1 MSLAEK
7 SQSLCSQHSFFTTFS
22 TFLFNRKT
30 FRVKISSE
38 FMEIKTLTSNVYIF
52 NNAGQC
58 GFTVVKVLETCVT
71 IFSFQNYALVK

>member
-38 FMEIKTLTSNVYIF
+38 FMEIKTLTSNVYI
-52 NNAGQC
+52 
-58 GFTVVKVLETCVT
+58 
-71 IFSFQNYALVK
+71 Y